1 MTKVILK
8 LVAFFGVCLV
18 FTGWL
23 VFTIGNVRLF
33 SHTYEVS
40 ATFDDVTGLLVN
52 DNVKVA
58 GVRVG
63 KVTGIEIEKGR
74 ARVTFT
80 VDDDVKVPTDS
91 TAAVRWRNLLGQ
103 RYLYVYPGKASTTV
117 EDGAHLERTQS
128 VIDLGELFNRLG
140 PIVQAVEPE
149 KVNAFLDTIVA
160 ALDGNETKLQEA
172 FSDLATLTEGLASR
186 DEAIGRLIE
195 NSATVTEA
203 INARDQQIRTILDNL
218 VEVATTFNEHTDVL
232 EGATVELGRFSDSF
246 GTLLANNRGQ
256 LDATVANLDK
266 IVAVVREKLPTL
278 DHTLG
283 ALDEGLYAMFRSSM
297 YGEWLNQT
305 IPCGAI
311 GANKEFHFNEP
322 CVTGGEDG
330 QTPASGS
337 SVATNGAPGLA
348 ALFGSLSGASR

>member
-8 LVAFFGVCLV
+8 LVAFFGVCLLS
-18 FTGWL
+18 TAWL

-33 SHTYEVS
+33 SHNYELT

-63 KVTGIEIEKGR
+63 KVTGIQIEKGR
-74 ARVTFT
+74 AKVTFT

-103 RYLYVYPGKASTTV
+103 RYLYVYPGEASTTA
-117 EDGAHLERTQS
+117 EDGGHLDRTQA

-160 ALDGNETKLQEA
+160 ALDGNEIKLQQA
-172 FSDLATLTEGLASR
+172 FADLSTLTEGLASR

-232 EGATVELGRFSDSF
+232 EGATVELGRFSNSF
-246 GTLLANNRGQ
+246 GTLLADNRGQ
-256 LDATVANLDK
+256 LDNTIANLDK
-266 IVAVVREKLPTL
+266 LVAVVREKLPTL

-311 GANKEFHFNEP
+311 GANKEFHVNEP
-322 CVTGGEDG
+322 CVTGAEEG
-330 QTPASGS
+330 QLSA
-337 SVATNGAPGLA
+337 SVATNGAVGLE
-348 ALFGSLSGASR
+348 ALFGSLSGGGRP